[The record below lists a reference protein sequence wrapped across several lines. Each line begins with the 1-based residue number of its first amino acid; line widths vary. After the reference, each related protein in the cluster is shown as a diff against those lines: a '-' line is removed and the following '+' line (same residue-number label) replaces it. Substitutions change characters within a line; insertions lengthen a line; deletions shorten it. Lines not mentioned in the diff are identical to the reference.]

1 MMVDKKR
8 HTRFLL
14 ENGHLS
20 DNGIALYSEALIND
34 SKFALIP
41 TQVVVHTEECIECK
55 KHIIETYE
63 LLKNEEI
70 VVHSLLQQKNETK
83 VFFNLPIN
91 QNIFKKNSQNFQG
104 IAIAASLVIIL
115 ALYFFLVFQVKPDG
129 EKLFIKYFEPYPDV
143 ISMKGDVSP
152 EDELFKSGMYYYD
165 LKKYDTAIIIFNA
178 ILKEDSTNE
187 TVNFYTGIAYLGLGK
202 SKKATGIF
210 LDMDKNEG
218 IFNQQVKWYFSL
230 SLIVQH
236 DFKGAIPFLEDLKK
250 ENGYYSEKARN
261 LLSKIN

>member
-1 MMVDKKR
+1 MVNIKR
-8 HTRFLL
+8 QTKFLL

-20 DNGIALYSEALIND
+20 DNGIAIYTEALIDD
-34 SKFALIP
+34 SKFVLIP
-41 TQVVVHTEECIECK
+41 EQVLAHTEECIECK

-70 VVHSLLQQKNETK
+70 VVHPVLQQKNEKK
-83 VFFNLPIN
+83 VFFKFPL
-91 QNIFKKNSQNFQG
+91 SQNTFKQNSRNYQV

-115 ALYFFLVFQVKPDG
+115 ALYFLLVFQVKPEGD
-129 EKLFIKYFEPYPDV
+129 KLFKRYFEPYPDV
-143 ISMKGDVSP
+143 ISMKGEVSP
-152 EDELFKSGMYYYD
+152 KDELFKSGMYYYG
-165 LKKYDTAIIIFNA
+165 LKKYDTAIIIFNS

-202 SKKATGIF
+202 SKEATGIF

-230 SLIVQH
+230 SLILHH

-261 LLSKIN
+261 LLSKID